1 MNLKIGDEFSNNR
14 IVYELESV
22 PDKTITFQLFDS
34 SKNASIRPLLETSNN
49 TSFFKEFD
57 LQFSLIIMKS
67 MK

>member
-1 MNLKIGDEFSNNR
+1 MTT
-14 IVYELESV
+14 ELESV
-22 PDKTITFQLFDS
+22 PDKTITFELFDS
-34 SKNASIRPLLETSNN
+34 SKNASNIRPLLETSNN